1 MPVPFLIAPEMR
13 VRLKKK
19 HPCGGDMWQVTR
31 TGADI
36 GMLCLTCGRRVFL
49 EREEFERRVKEI
61 LETPAN
67 KETPDAIET
76 KPSL

>member
-1 MPVPFLIAPEMR
+1 MPIPFSILPDMQ

-19 HPCGGDMWQVTR
+19 HPCGGDTWQVTR

-61 LETPAN
+61 LETPTN
-67 KETPDAIET
+67 KEMLNAIET
-76 KPSL
+76 KPTL